1 MPKFD
6 SISDTNPFK
15 VRGIIGK
22 FKVIDAKW
30 EIWHFST
37 IASSNNSSG
46 AGNSQRL
53 LSELKPMRERVTPS
67 EIKDM
72 SSLLQRDLDD
82 SRVANELIPYLLNN
96 KSNIGF
102 FPAVLCALM
111 PKKFLSNEILIGTQ
125 QVYPIG
131 ELSADNLKRKYGE
144 HWTLE
149 TYTGEDNKITAFAQL
164 EVDPSKTDLIV
175 LDGQHR
181 SNAFRFMTKNFPAEN
196 DSIHAE
202 FYRGRTQPEE
212 FDAELPVTII
222 WFERIGNE
230 DLDPKLISRR
240 LFVDVNT
247 NARSVQESRNIL
259 LDDKVPSRVCT
270 GIFYSYLAQQSFSST
285 CLSLLH
291 GAFDSSDDEKK
302 KSNLTIFSPVS
313 IEYAFRHYLLG
324 INDIDNLDRAAAKDM
339 SKNWDNTARLFRF
352 FKSIDS
358 NIRPTVNTTFS
369 DESLRDA
376 IKKTGIT
383 YAYDLLNNFNLSKA
397 LIDVT
402 NSLNIEINQNQA
414 GWANTT
420 HKSVWEKAYCGG
432 EGLYS
437 SLLNEENDSGT
448 YTKAIKEIENKFQ
461 SNLQN
466 HIFGSQSTSIDNG
479 RVKKLYVTYT
489 SKASITALLMA
500 MSKVA
505 EKTSAG
511 WATEV
516 NGNSLRAVDI
526 TLNLLNSKSI
536 AEWMAILIDFK
547 AHSVGQELNP
557 LAWPK
562 IRNLYLRV
570 IQDQEAKTESGN
582 KKFQWFANDFTK
594 SPDYHYVMNY
604 VKDLVKSFQVQ
615 HGDFSPTK
623 DQIKQFTAQAETE
636 LKKVL
641 KAANLDS
648 IKPKGFKWDG
658 VNHSVEINNSG
669 LSTAEVEIALNSTD
683 EFESTEIDSGSE
695 EKN

>member
-15 VRGIIGK
+15 VRGIVGK
-22 FKVIDAKW
+22 FKVVDAKW

-111 PKKFLSNEILIGTQ
+111 PKKFLSNEILNGTHQ
-125 QVYPIG
+125 AYPIG
-131 ELSADNLKRKYGE
+131 ELSADNLKKKYGE
-144 HWTLE
+144 YWTLE

-181 SNAFRFMTKNFPAEN
+181 SNAFRFMTKSFPADN

-202 FYRGRTQPEE
+202 FYRGTNQPDE

-222 WFERIGNE
+222 WFERIGDEN
-230 DLDPKLISRR
+230 LDPKLISRR

-270 GIFYSYLAQQSFSST
+270 GIFYSYLAQQGFSSS

-291 GAFDSSDDEKK
+291 GAFDSSDDENK

-313 IEYAFRHYLLG
+313 IEYAFRHYFLG
-324 INDIDNLDRAAAKDM
+324 INEIDNLDRAATRDVSNK
-339 SKNWDNTARLFRF
+339 WDNKARLTRF

-358 NIRPTVNTTFS
+358 NIRPTVNTPFN

-383 YAYDLLNNFNLSKA
+383 YAYDLLNKFNLSKS

-402 NSLNIEINQNQA
+402 NLLNIEINQTQA

-448 YTKAIKEIENKFQ
+448 YAKAIKEIESKFQ
-461 SNLQN
+461 SNLQS
-466 HIFGSQSTSIDNG
+466 HILGNQSSSIDNG
-479 RVKKLYVTYT
+479 KIKKLYVTYT

-505 EKTSAG
+505 EKTSSG

-526 TLNLLNSKSI
+526 TLSLLNSKTF
-536 AEWMAILIDFK
+536 AQWMAILIDFK
-547 AHSVGQELNP
+547 AYSVGQELNP

-570 IQDQEAKTESGN
+570 IQDQESKIESGN
-582 KKFQWFANDFTK
+582 KKFQWFASDFTK
-594 SPDYHYVMNY
+594 SPDYHYVINY
-604 VKDLVKSFQVQ
+604 VKGSMKSFQIQ
-615 HGDFSPTK
+615 NGDVSPTK
-623 DQIKQFTAQAETE
+623 DQIKQFIAKAEIE
-636 LKKVL
+636 LKSVL

-648 IKPKGFKWDG
+648 IKPKGFKWPG
-658 VNHSVEINNSG
+658 INHSVEINNSG

-683 EFESTEIDSGSE
+683 EFESTEIDLGSD